1 MAETMAKAWEGFVG
15 GAWEKTID
23 VRDFIQKNYTPYEG
37 DESFLAGPTEST
49 TKLWSEVMDLFQKER
64 ENGGV
69 LDMDTKLVSTVD
81 SHEAGYI
88 DKDLET
94 AMDEVLKIVVMGR
107 ACRNSA
113 NIKNRQPIGQMYVK
127 APEALG
133 DFYKEIIA
141 DELNVKNVAFTDD
154 VSSYTDYQ
162 FKPQLR
168 TVGPKYGKY
177 LKQIQAALSE
187 LDGNAAMKELKEN
200 GCLKLDSVSSEVVLL
215 EEDLL
220 ITMTQAEGFVT
231 EGDNNVTVVMDT
243 RLTPELIEEGFVR
256 ELISKIQTMRKEAGF
271 EVMDHIAVS
280 YTADEKVTGIFN
292 KYGEKIQTEVLA
304 NAITAGTLAG
314 YQKEWS
320 INGEK
325 VTLAVEKQ

>member
-1 MAETMAKAWEGFVG
+1 MF
-15 GAWEKTID
+15 
-23 VRDFIQKNYTPYEG
+23 
-37 DESFLAGPTEST
+37 
-49 TKLWSEVMDLFQKER
+49 
-64 ENGGV
+64 
-69 LDMDTKLVSTVD
+69 
-81 SHEAGYI
+81 
-88 DKDLET
+88 
-94 AMDEVLKIVVMGR
+94 
-107 ACRNSA
+107 
-113 NIKNRQPIGQMYVK
+113 VK
-127 APEALG
+127 AGHVQISEYQMRVIMFFLFIVWATLL
-133 DFYKEIIA
+133 
-141 DELNVKNVAFTDD
+141 LNVKNVAFTDD

-256 ELISKIQTMRKEAGF
+256 EIISKIQTMRKEAGF
-271 EVMDHIAVS
+271 EVMD
-280 YTADEKVTGIFN
+280 
-292 KYGEKIQTEVLA
+292 KIQVYVKDNKVIEDIMKAHAEEIQAEVLA
-304 NAITAGTLAG
+304 EKLLTDTAQG
-314 YQKEWS
+314 YVKSWN
-320 INGEK
+320 INSQE
-325 VTLAVEKQ
+325 VTLGVEKMN